1 MLDLKNTVK
10 IEIDWRSEK
19 SIELAE
25 KAKLDLENEGWSK
38 INDIDGLTV
47 SALVYA
53 KEK

>member
-25 KAKLDLENEGWSK
+25 KAKLDLENE
-38 INDIDGLTV
+38 LTV